1 MKFWKHAM
9 HKLILFLL
17 SFCFVMFA
25 YAERYD
31 IYVHEQAKP
40 NNAPLMES
48 NSIDLNSLSSSF
60 EEGQHIRSAW
70 DKRKARKKH
79 EQAMQELSILNL
91 KDNDAVMTFARK
103 YPNEIDKLK
112 ELSLLQKQLVN

>member
-1 MKFWKHAM
+1 M
-9 HKLILFLL
+9 L
-17 SFCFVMFA
+17 SFCFAMFA

-31 IYVHEQAKP
+31 VYVHEQAKL

-48 NSIDLNSLSSSF
+48 NAIDFNSLSSSF
-60 EEGQHIRSAW
+60 EEGQKIRSAW

-91 KDNDAVMTFARK
+91 KDNDAVMNFAKK

-112 ELSLLQKQLVN
+112 ELSLLQKQLIN